1 MNTSIMKKTTAESL
15 AGTMP
20 FPEVIGLLTAEGV
33 ESYHADLVK
42 LEKTF
47 YMPDGKTFVED
58 LNYEPSVIG
67 NDFSADGVVTAI
79 RAIQAKEIR
88 YKEFLRQ
95 IMEAGTTAYF
105 VFLEGKKAV
114 YYGRKGD
121 FHIENFSR
129 PTNGE
134 NN

>member
-1 MNTSIMKKTTAESL
+1 MNRSVMKRTTAESL
-15 AGTMP
+15 AGTMT
-20 FPEVIGLLTAEGV
+20 FPEVVGLLLAEGV

-47 YMPDGKTFVED
+47 YMPDGETFVEE
-58 LNYEPSVIG
+58 LKYEPPMIG
-67 NDFSADGVVTAI
+67 KDFSADSVIV
-79 RAIQAKEIR
+79 AIQAIQRKEIN

-105 VFLEGKKAV
+105 VFLNGKKAI

-121 FHIENFSR
+121 LHIEHF
-129 PTNGE
+129 PQTTN
-134 NN
+134 

>member
-1 MNTSIMKKTTAESL
+1 MNISIMKKTTAESL

-20 FPEVIGLLTAEGV
+20 FPEVIGLLLAEGV

-47 YMPDGKTFVED
+47 YMPDGETFVEE
-58 LNYEPSVIG
+58 LSYEPPTIG
-67 NDFSADGVVTAI
+67 NEFSADGVVAAI
-79 RAIQAKEIR
+79 KAIQAKEIK
-88 YKEFLRQ
+88 YKEFLQQ

-105 VFLEGKKAV
+105 VFLDGKKAI

-121 FHIENFSR
+121 FHIENF
-129 PTNGE
+129 PQAAN
-134 NN
+134 